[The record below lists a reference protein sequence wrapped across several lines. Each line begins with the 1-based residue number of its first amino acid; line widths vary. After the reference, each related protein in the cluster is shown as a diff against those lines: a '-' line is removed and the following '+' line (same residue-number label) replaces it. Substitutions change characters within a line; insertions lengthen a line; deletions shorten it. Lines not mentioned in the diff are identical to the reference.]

1 MSGFEV
7 IGVVLGVYPVV
18 VDAYRAYTATKSR
31 QGIDSLIRKLRIE
44 EIIYDGW
51 VSRLLAPNVSEAD
64 LLRLKTTKSNDP
76 RDLSSW
82 QDLNMQNN
90 LTARLGFQRAHH
102 ILSIVKEIGQLLESM
117 KDEVPG
123 VGREFVSRI

>member
-31 QGIDSLIRKLRIE
+31 QGVESLIRKLRIE

-51 VSRLLAPNVSEAD
+51 VSRLLAPNVSEAE

-82 QDLNMQNN
+82 QDLNMQSN
-90 LTARLGFQRAHH
+90 LTARLGFQRAHQ

-117 KDEVPG
+117 KEDVPG

>member
-18 VDAYRAYTATKSR
+18 MDAYRAYTATKSR
-31 QGIDSLIRKLRIE
+31 QGIESLIRKLRIE

-51 VSRLLAPNVSEAD
+51 VSRLLAPNVSEAE
-64 LLRLKTTKSNDP
+64 LLRLKTTRSNDP

-82 QDLNMQNN
+82 QDLNMQSN
-90 LTARLGFQRAHH
+90 LTARLGFQRAHQ

-117 KDEVPG
+117 KDDVPG
-123 VGREFVSRI
+123 VGREFVSWI